1 MNVMSR
7 CSSNCQN
14 SDSRFML
21 EKILPFSIL
30 ALMFFC
36 LSIGTFVTL
45 HASSVSFLKW
55 YGLGFFFCKIVVIK
69 LVIVASLEF
78 ILEKIIAFLIFVLMY
93 FVNENKDILILGKTA
108 IQGLDDTTLIAEA
121 EYPNGI
127 NIFVNATKYINSK
140 QKALK

>member
-1 MNVMSR
+1 M
-7 CSSNCQN
+7 
-14 SDSRFML
+14 
-21 EKILPFSIL
+21 
-30 ALMFFC
+30 
-36 LSIGTFVTL
+36 
-45 HASSVSFLKW
+45 
-55 YGLGFFFCKIVVIK
+55 K

-108 IQGLDDTTLIAEA
+108 TQGLDDTTLIAEA